1 MTARTAEK
9 RGLLLAFGV
18 FGTFWG
24 AWAALLPAVKAQ
36 TGVSDGG
43 LGLALAVIALA
54 AVPAILV
61 GGRVVD
67 RLGAARVLPATML
80 AFAVSAPLP
89 GLAHGRSV
97 LLAGFVLLG
106 VASGGFDIAV
116 NAATA
121 GWERLEGD
129 RLMAAGHA
137 AFSAGVVVGSVSSGL
152 ARENGADPLPVLTAV
167 AVCVAV
173 IAWLQPAYR
182 PTGKAAPAP
191 RTRLTPAPILLAL
204 GVLVAA
210 AFLLEDALQ
219 SWSALQLERG
229 LDATPAVSGLGPGLF
244 AGSMA
249 VGRLLAHVVSRP
261 GRESRVI
268 AAGGL
273 AAGAGAV
280 LLSVAPGQV
289 TGLAALA
296 LAGAGTSVL
305 APMLFSAIG
314 DRSAPG
320 REGADLS
327 TASGLGY
334 VGFLAGP
341 PLVGAVSAATSL
353 PVALGSLGL
362 FGLLIALGGPF
373 VLRRPVTGDRPSR
386 SVTLGA

>member
-1 MTARTAEK
+1 MTATAAEK
-9 RGLLLAFGV
+9 RALLLAFGV
-18 FGTFWG
+18 FGSFWG

-36 TGVSDGG
+36 TGASDGA

-54 AVPAILV
+54 AVPATLV
-61 GGRVVD
+61 GGRVAD
-67 RLGAARVLPATML
+67 RIGAARFVRATL
-80 AFAVSAPLP
+80 IAAALTAPLP
-89 GLAHGRSV
+89 GFAHGMPG
-97 LLAGFVLLG
+97 LLVAFVLLG
-106 VASGGFDIAV
+106 LASGALDIAI

-121 GWERLEGD
+121 GWERLESR

-137 AFSAGVVVGSVSSGL
+137 AFSAGVLVGSVSSGL
-152 ARENGADPLPVLTAV
+152 AREQGAHPLPVLFSV
-167 AVCVAV
+167 GVVIAVC
-173 IAWLQPAYR
+173 AWLQPAYR
-182 PTGKAAPAP
+182 STRAAAPAA
-191 RTRLTPAPILLAL
+191 RTRWMPAPILLAL
-204 GVLVAA
+204 GVLVACS
-210 AFLLEDALQ
+210 FLMEDALQ

-229 LDATPAVSGLGPGLF
+229 LGASPAVSGLGPGMF

-249 VGRLLAHVVSRP
+249 VGRLVAHLVSRP
-261 GRESRVI
+261 GRELLVI
-268 AAGGL
+268 VAGGI
-273 AAGAGAV
+273 AAGAGTV

-353 PVALGSLGL
+353 PVALGSLGV
-362 FGLLIALGGPF
+362 FGLLIAVGAPI
-373 VLRRPVTGDRPSR
+373 VLRRPVAAPADR
-386 SVTLGA
+386 

>member
-1 MTARTAEK
+1 VDVAEPVSSAAAEK

-18 FGTFWG
+18 FGSFWG

-36 TGVSDGG
+36 TGASDGA
-43 LGLALAVIALA
+43 LGLALAVIAFT
-54 AVPAILV
+54 AVPATLV

-80 AFAVSAPLP
+80 AFAIVAPLP
-89 GLAHGRSV
+89 GLAHGMLT
-97 LLAGFVLLG
+97 LLSGFVLLG
-106 VASGGFDIAV
+106 LASGAFDIAV

-121 GWERLEGD
+121 GWERLETV

-152 ARENGADPLPVLTAV
+152 ARENGAHPLPVLFVVAV
-167 AVCVAV
+167 ATALC
-173 IAWLQPAYR
+173 AWRQPAYR
-182 PTGKAAPAP
+182 PTKAAERTP
-191 RTRLTPAPILLAL
+191 RRRWMPAPILLAL

-210 AFLLEDALQ
+210 SFLMEDALQ
-219 SWSALQLERG
+219 SWSALHLERG
-229 LDATPAVSGLGPGLF
+229 LGASPAISGLGPGLF

-249 VGRLLAHVVSRP
+249 VGRLAAHLISRP
-261 GRESRVI
+261 GREPLVI
-268 AAGGL
+268 AAGGFT
-273 AAGAGAV
+273 AGAGAV

-296 LAGAGTSVL
+296 LAGAGTSVV
-305 APMLFSAIG
+305 APLLFSAIG
-314 DRSAPG
+314 DRSALG

-341 PLVGAVSAATSL
+341 PLVGAVSAGTSL
-353 PVALGSLGL
+353 PVALGSLGF
-362 FGLLIALGGPF
+362 FGLLIAVGGPA
-373 VLRRPVTGDRPSR
+373 VLRRPVAAPLDR
-386 SVTLGA
+386 

>member
-1 MTARTAEK
+1 VDVAEPVTAAVAEK
-9 RGLLLAFGV
+9 RGLLLGFGV
-18 FGTFWG
+18 FGSFWG
-24 AWAALLPAVKAQ
+24 AWAASLPAVKTQA
-36 TGVSDGG
+36 GVSDGA
-43 LGLALAVIALA
+43 LGLALAVIALT
-54 AVPAILV
+54 AVPATLV

-67 RLGAARVLPATML
+67 RLGAARALPATML
-80 AFAVSAPLP
+80 AFAIAAPLP
-89 GLAHGRSV
+89 GLAHGLPV
-97 LLAGFVLLG
+97 LLMAFVVLG
-106 VASGGFDIAV
+106 VATGGFDIAV

-121 GWERLEGD
+121 GWERLESK

-137 AFSAGVVVGSVSSGL
+137 AFSAGVLVGSVSSGL
-152 ARENGADPLPVLTAV
+152 ARQSGAHPLPILLVVAV
-167 AVCVAV
+167 ATTVS
-173 IAWLQPAYR
+173 AWRQPAYR
-182 PTGKAAPAP
+182 PTRAETPPP
-191 RTRLTPAPILLAL
+191 RRSWMPAPILLAL

-210 AFLLEDALQ
+210 SFLMEDALQ

-229 LDATPAVSGLGPGLF
+229 LDASPAVSGLGPGLF

-249 VGRLLAHVVSRP
+249 TGRLLAHLISRP
-261 GRESRVI
+261 GREPLVI
-268 AAGGL
+268 AAGGF

-296 LAGAGTSVL
+296 LAGAGTSIL

-341 PLVGAVSAATSL
+341 PLVGAISAGTSL
-353 PVALGSLGL
+353 PVALGSLGF
-362 FGLLIALGGPF
+362 FGLLIAVGGPI
-373 VLRRPVTGDRPSR
+373 VLRRPVAAPADR
-386 SVTLGA
+386 

>member
-1 MTARTAEK
+1 VDVAEPVTQRAAEK
-9 RGLLLAFGV
+9 RGLLLSFGV
-18 FGTFWG
+18 FGSFWG

-36 TGVSDGG
+36 TGASDGQ
-43 LGLALAVIALA
+43 LGLALAVIALT
-54 AVPAILV
+54 AVPATLV

-67 RLGAARVLPATML
+67 RLGAARVLPASMF
-80 AFAVSAPLP
+80 AFAICAPLP
-89 GLAHGRSV
+89 GLAHGMLI
-97 LLAGFVLLG
+97 LLPGFVLLG
-106 VASGGFDIAV
+106 LASGAFDIAV

-121 GWERLEGD
+121 GWERLESD

-152 ARENGADPLPVLTAV
+152 ARQQGSRPLPVLLVVAV
-167 AVCVAV
+167 A
-173 IAWLQPAYR
+173 IAFTAWRQPAYR
-182 PTGKAAPAP
+182 PTRGATPAP
-191 RTRLTPAPILLAL
+191 RTRLMPAPILLAL

-210 AFLLEDALQ
+210 SFLMEDALQ
-219 SWSALQLERG
+219 SWSALHLERG
-229 LDATPAVSGLGPGLF
+229 LGASPAVSGLGPGLF

-261 GRESRVI
+261 GREHVVV
-268 AAGGL
+268 AAGGF
-273 AAGAGAV
+273 ASGAGAV

-314 DRSAPG
+314 ARSAPG

-341 PLVGAVSAATSL
+341 PLVGAISAGTSL
-353 PVALGSLGL
+353 PVALGSLGF
-362 FGLLIALGGPF
+362 FGLLIAVAGPV
-373 VLRRPVTGDRPSR
+373 VLRRPVAAAADR
-386 SVTLGA
+386 

>member
-1 MTARTAEK
+1 MTATAAEK
-9 RGLLLAFGV
+9 RALLLAFAV
-18 FGTFWG
+18 FGSFWG

-36 TGVSDGG
+36 TGASDGA

-54 AVPAILV
+54 AVPATLV
-61 GGRVVD
+61 GGRVAD
-67 RLGAARVLPATML
+67 RIGAARFVRATL
-80 AFAVSAPLP
+80 VAAAVVAPLP
-89 GLAHGRSV
+89 GLAHGMAV
-97 LLAGFVLLG
+97 LLVAFVLLG
-106 VASGGFDIAV
+106 VASGALDIAI

-121 GWERLEGD
+121 GWERLESK

-137 AFSAGVVVGSVSSGL
+137 AFSAGVVVGSVSTGL
-152 ARENGADPLPVLTAV
+152 AREQGAHPLPVLTAV
-167 AVCVAV
+167 GLA
-173 IAWLQPAYR
+173 IALCAWRQPTYR
-182 PTGKAAPAP
+182 PTRAEAPAP
-191 RTRLTPAPILLAL
+191 RTGWLPAPILLAL
-204 GVLVAA
+204 GLLVACS
-210 AFLLEDALQ
+210 FLMEDALQ

-229 LDATPAVSGLGPGLF
+229 LGATPAVSGLGPGLF

-249 VGRLLAHVVSRP
+249 VGRLAAHLVSRP
-261 GRESRVI
+261 GREPLVV
-268 AAGGL
+268 AAGGF

-289 TGLAALA
+289 AGLAALA

-341 PLVGAVSAATSL
+341 PLVGAISAGTSL
-353 PVALGSLGL
+353 PVALGSLGI
-362 FGLLIALGGPF
+362 FGLLVALGGPV
-373 VLRRPVTGDRPSR
+373 VLRRPFAARVDQSH
-386 SVTLGA
+386 LGA

>member
-1 MTARTAEK
+1 VDVAEPVSSAAAEK

-18 FGTFWG
+18 FGSFWG

-36 TGVSDGG
+36 TGASDGA
-43 LGLALAVIALA
+43 LGLALAVIALT
-54 AVPAILV
+54 AVPATLV

-80 AFAVSAPLP
+80 AFAIVAPLP
-89 GLAHGRSV
+89 GLAHGMLT
-97 LLAGFVLLG
+97 LLPGFVLLG
-106 VASGGFDIAV
+106 LASGAFDIAV

-121 GWERLEGD
+121 GWERLETV

-152 ARENGADPLPVLTAV
+152 ARENGAHPLPVLFVVAVATAV
-167 AVCVAV
+167 C
-173 IAWLQPAYR
+173 AWRQPAYR
-182 PTGKAAPAP
+182 PTKAAAP
-191 RTRLTPAPILLAL
+191 TRRRRWMPAPILLAL

-210 AFLLEDALQ
+210 SFLMEDALQ
-219 SWSALQLERG
+219 SWSALHLERG
-229 LDATPAVSGLGPGLF
+229 LGASPAVSGLGPGLF

-249 VGRLLAHVVSRP
+249 VGRLAAHLISRP
-261 GRESRVI
+261 GREPLVI
-268 AAGGL
+268 AAGGF

-305 APMLFSAIG
+305 APLLFSAIG

-341 PLVGAVSAATSL
+341 PLVGAVSAGTSL
-353 PVALGSLGL
+353 PVALGSLGF
-362 FGLLIALGGPF
+362 FGLLIAVGGPV
-373 VLRRPVTGDRPSR
+373 VLRRPVAAPLDR
-386 SVTLGA
+386 

>member
-1 MTARTAEK
+1 VDDAEPVTATTAEK
-9 RGLLLAFGV
+9 RGLLIGFAV
-18 FGTFWG
+18 FGSFWG

-36 TGVSDGG
+36 TDVSDGA
-43 LGLALAVIALA
+43 LGLALAVIALT
-54 AVPAILV
+54 AVPATLV

-67 RLGAARVLPATML
+67 RLGAARTVRATLL
-80 AFAVSAPLP
+80 AFAVVAPLP
-89 GLAHGRSV
+89 GLAHGMPG
-97 LLAGFVLLG
+97 LLAAFVLLG
-106 VASGGFDIAV
+106 IASGALDIAV

-121 GWERLEGD
+121 GWERIEGR

-137 AFSAGVVVGSVSSGL
+137 AFSVGVVIGSVSSGI
-152 ARENGADPLPVLTAV
+152 AREQGAHPLPVLVVLAIV
-167 AVCVAV
+167 VVVC
-173 IAWLQPAYR
+173 AWRQPSYR
-182 PTGKAAPAP
+182 PTRGEAPAP
-191 RTRLTPAPILLAL
+191 RTGWMPAPILLAL

-229 LDATPAVSGLGPGLF
+229 LGASPAVSGLGPGLF

-249 VGRLLAHVVSRP
+249 VGRLVAHLVSRP
-261 GRESRVI
+261 GIERQVI

-289 TGLAALA
+289 AGLAALA

-341 PLVGAVSAATSL
+341 PLVGAISAGTSL
-353 PVALGSLGL
+353 PVALGSLCF
-362 FGLLIALGGPF
+362 FGLLIAVGAPL
-373 VLRRPVTGDRPSR
+373 VLRRPVAAPVDR
-386 SVTLGA
+386 

>member
-1 MTARTAEK
+1 MTAAVAEK
-9 RGLLLAFGV
+9 RGLLIGFAV
-18 FGTFWG
+18 FGSFWG

-36 TGVSDGG
+36 TGVSDGA
-43 LGLALAVIALA
+43 LGLALAVIALT
-54 AVPAILV
+54 AVPATFV

-80 AFAVSAPLP
+80 AFAVAAPLP
-89 GLAHGRSV
+89 GFAHGMAA
-97 LLAGFVLLG
+97 LLPAFVLLG
-106 VASGGFDIAV
+106 LASGAFDIAV

-121 GWERLEGD
+121 GWERLEAQ

-137 AFSAGVVVGSVSSGL
+137 AFSAGVVVGSVSSGV
-152 ARENGADPLPVLTAV
+152 ARQSGAHPLPVLAVVAVATAV
-167 AVCVAV
+167 C
-173 IAWLQPAYR
+173 AWRQPAYR
-182 PTGKAAPAP
+182 PTRSEAPAP
-191 RTRLTPAPILLAL
+191 RRGWMPAPILLAL

-210 AFLLEDALQ
+210 SFLMEDALQ

-229 LDATPAVSGLGPGLF
+229 LGASPAVSGLGPGLF

-249 VGRLLAHVVSRP
+249 VGRLLAHLISRP
-261 GRESRVI
+261 GREPLVV
-268 AAGGL
+268 AAGGFL
-273 AAGAGAV
+273 AGAGAV

-289 TGLAALA
+289 TGLIALA

-341 PLVGAVSAATSL
+341 PLVGAISAASSL
-353 PVALGSLGL
+353 PVALGSLGF
-362 FGLLIALGGPF
+362 FGLLIAVAGPV
-373 VLRRPVTGDRPSR
+373 VLHRPVAAPLDR
-386 SVTLGA
+386 

>member
-1 MTARTAEK
+1 VDVAEPVTAAVAEK

-18 FGTFWG
+18 FGAFWG
-24 AWAALLPAVKAQ
+24 SWSASLPAVKAQ
-36 TGVSDGG
+36 TGVSDGA
-43 LGLALAVIALA
+43 LGLALAVIALT
-54 AVPAILV
+54 AVPATLV

-80 AFAVSAPLP
+80 AFAIAAPLP
-89 GLAHGRSV
+89 GLAHGLPV
-97 LLAGFVLLG
+97 LLMAFVLLG
-106 VASGGFDIAV
+106 VASGAFDIAV

-121 GWERLEGD
+121 GWERLESA

-152 ARENGADPLPVLTAV
+152 ARQSGAHPLPILLVVAIVTAL
-167 AVCVAV
+167 A
-173 IAWLQPAYR
+173 AWRQPAYR
-182 PTGKAAPAP
+182 PTQADAPAP
-191 RTRLTPAPILLAL
+191 RRGWMPARILLAL

-210 AFLLEDALQ
+210 SFLLEDALQ

-229 LDATPAVSGLGPGLF
+229 LHASPAVSGLGPGLF

-249 VGRLLAHVVSRP
+249 VGRLLAHLISRP
-261 GRESRVI
+261 GREPLVI

-273 AAGAGAV
+273 AAGTGAV

-296 LAGAGTSVL
+296 IAGAGTSVL

-341 PLVGAVSAATSL
+341 PLVGAISAGTSL
-353 PVALGSLGL
+353 PAALGSLGF
-362 FGLLIALGGPF
+362 FGLLIAVGGPI
-373 VLRRPVTGDRPSR
+373 VLRRPVAAPSDR
-386 SVTLGA
+386 

>member
-1 MTARTAEK
+1 MDVAEPVSAVAEK
-9 RGLLLAFGV
+9 RGLLIGFGV
-18 FGTFWG
+18 FGSFWG

-36 TGVSDGG
+36 TGVSDGA
-43 LGLALAVIALA
+43 LGLALAVIALT
-54 AVPAILV
+54 AVPATLV

-80 AFAVSAPLP
+80 AFALAAPLP
-89 GLAHGRSV
+89 GLAHRLGT
-97 LLAGFVLLG
+97 LLPGFVLLG
-106 VASGGFDIAV
+106 LASGALDIAL
-116 NAATA
+116 NAAAA
-121 GWERLEGD
+121 GWERLEAK

-137 AFSAGVVVGSVSSGL
+137 AFSAGVVVGSVSSGI
-152 ARENGADPLPVLTAV
+152 ARQQGAHPLPVLIVVAGATALL
-167 AVCVAV
+167 
-173 IAWLQPAYR
+173 AWRQPSYR
-182 PTGKAAPAP
+182 LTRGEQPAP
-191 RTRLTPAPILLAL
+191 RAGWAPAPILLAL

-210 AFLLEDALQ
+210 SFLTEDALQ
-219 SWSALQLERG
+219 TWSPLQLERG
-229 LDATPAVSGLGPGLF
+229 LGASPAVSGLGPGMF

-249 VGRLLAHVVSRP
+249 VGRLVAHVVSRP
-261 GRESRVI
+261 GREIRVI

-280 LLSVAPGQV
+280 LLAVAPGQV
-289 TGLAALA
+289 AGLAALA

-341 PLVGAVSAATSL
+341 PLVGAISAATSL
-353 PVALGSLGL
+353 PVALGSLGF
-362 FGLLIALGGPF
+362 FGLLIAVGGPV
-373 VLRRPVTGDRPSR
+373 VLRRPAVAVEHR
-386 SVTLGA
+386 

>member
-1 MTARTAEK
+1 VDVAEPVTTASAEK

-18 FGTFWG
+18 FGSFWG

-36 TGVSDGG
+36 TGASDGA

-54 AVPAILV
+54 AVPATLV

-67 RLGAARVLPATML
+67 RLGAARTVRATL
-80 AFAVSAPLP
+80 VAAAVAAPLP
-89 GLAHGRSV
+89 GLAHG
-97 LLAGFVLLG
+97 LPVLLG
-106 VASGGFDIAV
+106 AFVVLGLASGGLDIAI

-121 GWERLEGD
+121 GWERLEGE
-129 RLMAAGHA
+129 RLMAAAHA
-137 AFSAGVVVGSVSSGL
+137 AFSAGVLLGSVSTGL
-152 ARENGADPLPVLTAV
+152 ARQAGARPLPVLLAV
-167 AVCVAV
+167 GVV
-173 IAWLQPAYR
+173 IALVGWRQPAYR
-182 PTGKAAPAP
+182 KTRAEAPAP
-191 RTRLTPAPILLAL
+191 RAGWRPAPILLAL
-204 GVLVAA
+204 GVLVGAS
-210 AFLLEDALQ
+210 FLLEDALQ

-229 LDATPAVSGLGPGLF
+229 LGATPAVSGLGPGLF

-249 VGRLLAHVVSRP
+249 VGRLAAHLGSRP
-261 GRESRVI
+261 GREPLVI
-268 AAGGL
+268 AGGGF

-289 TGLAALA
+289 TGLAALV

-362 FGLLIALGGPF
+362 FGLVLAVGGPL
-373 VLRRPVTGDRPSR
+373 VLRRPVAAPLDR
-386 SVTLGA
+386 